1 MENRCFGATLYKFS
15 KRVSNFRPKGVF
27 RVKRNFSEA
36 VMKKK
41 FLLAALGLA
50 AVTALSLG
58 VAACGGEGGDWT
70 VEKVYSKARSC
81 GYRGTVAE
89 LKAELAAHA
98 ITDLGTTENGADHE
112 HVFPEWTVVLE
123 SACDSIG
130 ISFRQCALPRGGIF
144 L

>member
-1 MENRCFGATLYKFS
+1 
-15 KRVSNFRPKGVF
+15 
-27 RVKRNFSEA
+27 
-36 VMKKK
+36 MKKK

-50 AVTALSLG
+50 AVAALSLG

-70 VEKVYSKARSC
+70 VEKVYLKARSC

-123 SACDSIG
+123 PACDSIG
-130 ISFRQCALPRGGIF
+130 ISFRRNFPLKKLSRTPSGPRGSSARPLAKRRASPF
-144 L
+144 PPARNAAS